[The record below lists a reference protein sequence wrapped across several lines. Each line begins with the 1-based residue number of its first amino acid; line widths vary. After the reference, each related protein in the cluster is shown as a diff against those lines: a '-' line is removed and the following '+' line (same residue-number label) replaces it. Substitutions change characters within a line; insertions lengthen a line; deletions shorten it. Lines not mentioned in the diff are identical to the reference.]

1 LIGNASEWVHDFY
14 TLMPPEK
21 GKVYV
26 DPLGPGFGEGHVVK
40 GANWRSG
47 TRTLLRAAYRDGLAN
62 KKDDVGFRIGRYLY
76 AEEVTNA
83 D

>member
-1 LIGNASEWVHDFY
+1 
-14 TLMPPEK
+14 
-21 GKVYV
+21 
-26 DPLGPGFGEGHVVK
+26 LGPGFGEGHVVK